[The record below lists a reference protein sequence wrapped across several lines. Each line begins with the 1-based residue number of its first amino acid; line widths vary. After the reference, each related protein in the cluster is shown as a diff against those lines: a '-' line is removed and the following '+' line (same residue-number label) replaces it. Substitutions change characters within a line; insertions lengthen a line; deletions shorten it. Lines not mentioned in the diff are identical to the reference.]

1 MSAKSPHLA
10 TASDFTSGGN
20 FLRSAIDHDL
30 NRRADQQ
37 RYWDGVPG
45 SAVATSAAHDPAR
58 VRTRFPPE
66 PNGYLHVGHAK
77 AIYLNYGVARDYQG
91 AFHLRFDD
99 TNPEKEEQEYVD
111 GIIDIVKWLG
121 CDWSAS
127 PAEREHGF
135 IEPHK
140 YFASDYFEQLYL
152 FAEYLIE
159 LGYAYVDSQ
168 DADAIRANRG
178 TLTEGGRNSPHRDRT
193 VEENL
198 ALFRAM
204 REGKYPDGA
213 HVLRARLDM
222 ASPNIN
228 MRDPVLYRIRHAH
241 HHRTGDTWCIY
252 PLYDYTHCI
261 SDALENITHSLCSLE
276 FEDHRPLYDWVLE
289 RIAPVLRPAQFAAAL
304 DLVKRLG
311 SDEGG
316 AGLEFALKVRD
327 AIDKLQSSECEM
339 SLRKL
344 IAPWSREAPPDNA
357 AISELTERLLATPAW
372 FAPLLSHALDGFRP
386 NPFGLSHQYEFARLN
401 LTYVITSKRR
411 IRQLVT
417 DKHVDGWDD
426 PRLPTLYGFRRRGYT
441 PESLQLFCE
450 RLGVSRS
457 DSWIDYAILEQT
469 LREDLDPKAPRI
481 TAVLD
486 PLPLII
492 DNYDAKELL
501 WCEAPVHPHHEERG
515 RRRFPFTRELAIER
529 EDFMETPT
537 KGYFRLYP
545 GNRVRLR
552 HAFVVECTGCD
563 KDASGQVIAV
573 HANILP
579 DTRSGTPGADSIKVK
594 GNIHWVSHAHAK
606 RCEVRLYD
614 RLFTEP
620 EPDAGGRDFLAAINP
635 KSKTVVTALLEPGA
649 DLLAAGERVQFE
661 RHGYFIADVID
672 SAPGQP
678 VFNRITTLKDSWIA
692 KGTNA

>member
-1 MSAKSPHLA
+1 MSAKSSHPA
-10 TASDFTSGGN
+10 TPPDFPPGGN
-20 FLRSAIDHDL
+20 FLRTAIDHDL
-30 NRRADQQ
+30 NRMADEQ

-45 SAVATSAAHDPAR
+45 AAVATSAAHDPAR

-77 AIYLNYGVARDYQG
+77 AIYLNFRTARDYQG

-111 GIIDIVKWLG
+111 GIVDIVKWLG
-121 CDWSAS
+121 CDWGPT
-127 PAEREHGF
+127 PAEKDHSFNEAHL
-135 IEPHK
+135 
-140 YFASDYFEQLYL
+140 YFASDYFEQLYQ
-152 FAEYLIE
+152 FAEYLIG
-159 LGYAYVDSQ
+159 LGYAYIDSQ

-178 TLTEGGRNSPHRDRT
+178 TLTEAGRNSPFRDRSA
-193 VEENL
+193 EENL
-198 ALFRAM
+198 ALFQAM
-204 REGKYPDGA
+204 RRGQYKDGE

-289 RIAPVLRPAQFAAAL
+289 RIAPVLRPVQFASAL
-304 DLVKRLG
+304 DLVKTL
-311 SDEGG
+311 SCDTTG
-316 AGLEFALKVRD
+316 AGAKFAMRIRR
-327 AIDKLQSSECEM
+327 AIDKLQSSDAEV
-339 SLRKL
+339 SLRQF
-344 IAPWSREAPPDNA
+344 ISPWSEQAPPAEADLQQLFA
-357 AISELTERLLATPAW
+357 RLLATPAY
-372 FAPLLSHALDGFRP
+372 FAPLLSEALDSYRP

-401 LTYVITSKRR
+401 ITYVITSKRR

-417 DKHVDGWDD
+417 EQHVEGWDD

-457 DSWIDYAILEQT
+457 DSWIDYSILEAT
-469 LREDLDPKAPRI
+469 LREDLDPKAGRI

-486 PLPLII
+486 ALPLII
-492 DNYDAKELL
+492 DNYEPQELL
-501 WCEAPVHPHHEERG
+501 WCEAPIHPHHDDRG

-529 EDFMETPT
+529 EDFMEVPS

-563 KDASGQVIAV
+563 KDALGNVVAV
-573 HANILP
+573 HANLLP

-594 GNIHWVSHAHAK
+594 GNIHWVSRAHATT
-606 RCEVRLYD
+606 CEVRLYD

-635 KSKTVVTALLEPGA
+635 RSKTVVSALLEPDA
-649 DLLAAGERVQFE
+649 SRIMPGERVQFE

-672 SAPGQP
+672 SKAGAP
-678 VFNRITTLKDSWIA
+678 VFNRITTLKDSWSTKA
-692 KGTNA
+692 G